1 MELKVGD
8 KVTLINPF
16 KEQKMINIF
25 SKEDYKDNYIQ
36 VNYNNKP
43 IIYVSPILLQ
53 GRVFKDIKDLNDNC
67 LNKYGYNIIEE
78 IDWSKV
84 ERGTRLYLLDSLDKR
99 ECLAFGTYYT
109 FEEFRDGKVVANR
122 VLVVEYKQVGVKE
135 FDVNDVYIR
144 E

>member
-1 MELKVGD
+1 M
-8 KVTLINPF
+8 TLINPF

-99 ECLAFGTYYT
+99 ECLAFRFT
-109 FEEFRDGKVVANR
+109 
-122 VLVVEYKQVGVKE
+122 
-135 FDVNDVYIR
+135 
-144 E
+144 

>member
-1 MELKVGD
+1 
-8 KVTLINPF
+8 
-16 KEQKMINIF
+16 MINIF

-84 ERGTRLYLLDSLDKR
+84 ERGTRLYLLDSLDKQ
-99 ECLAFGTYYT
+99 ECLAFGIYYT

-135 FDVNDVYIR
+135 FDVNDVYVR